1 MDHTHI
7 VKRKGHTEEYDER
20 KVYASSYAAVLNV
33 HETQKVAEDI
43 AGKVSKDISI
53 WIGDNKEVSSN
64 QIFQEVTK
72 SLAKYNK
79 DASFMYNTHRD
90 VS

>member
-1 MDHTHI
+1 M
-7 VKRKGHTEEYDER
+7 
-20 KVYASSYAAVLNV
+20 
-33 HETQKVAEDI
+33 HETQKVSEEI
-43 AGKVSKDISI
+43 AGTVSKDISS
-53 WIGDNKEVSSN
+53 WIIDKNEVSSN
-64 QIFQEVTK
+64 QIFEEVTT

>member
-1 MDHTHI
+1 MAHTHI

-43 AGKVSKDISI
+43 AEKVSKDVSN
-53 WIGDNKEVSSN
+53 WIKDKKEVNSS
-64 QIFQEVTK
+64 QIFDEVTK

>member
-33 HETQKVAEDI
+33 HETQRVAEEI
-43 AGKVSKDISI
+43 AGKVSKDISS
-53 WIGDNKEVSSN
+53 WIKDKKEVSSN
-64 QIFQEVTK
+64 QIFEEVTN

>member
-20 KVYASSYAAVLNV
+20 KVYASSHAAVLNV

-43 AGKVSKDISI
+43 AEKVSKDVSN
-53 WIGDNKEVSSN
+53 WIKDKKEVNSS
-64 QIFQEVTK
+64 QIFDEVTK